1 MKNRKCVG
9 REWLLV
15 IHSNHWLELKI
26 QIRTLE
32 TIYRI
37 TVLALFTGIGSMS
50 LNGLGLD
57 EVYKTLISVFFEGH
71 RVIILHKEAKNS

>member
-1 MKNRKCVG
+1 
-9 REWLLV
+9 
-15 IHSNHWLELKI
+15 
-26 QIRTLE
+26 
-32 TIYRI
+32 
-37 TVLALFTGIGSMS
+37 MS